1 MVWTSNSKEM
11 KKHITIFV
19 SALLCAGAL
28 VSCSKALDTSPSTDV
43 DKGKI
48 LADADAIEVAMNG
61 VYSTMYNRIDFV
73 TANAHQCFGNLAVTL
88 AADLMGEDMV
98 QTAEGAG
105 WFWRDYNY
113 ETRQRYTSKIQRC
126 YFTWTY
132 FYQIICNVNYI
143 LSAENTATG
152 DSKQLAYLMAQA
164 YSVRAFAYFM
174 LIQSFQQTYKG
185 HESLPGVP
193 IYTEPT
199 QSSSQGKGRG
209 TVADVY
215 KQITDDLA
223 AAMERYEASG
233 KTQQDISEMDYYAAN
248 MLKARVA
255 LVMNDWQTAAYAAAI
270 VLEKPGKSLLSMAD
284 ATVVK
289 GTFNDADR
297 SWTTGTTPFNSVS
310 SSSVIWGANVLSE
323 QSQVYASFY
332 SNMDACTNIYYAA
345 EAPKCISN
353 WLYAQIPD
361 SDVRKGWWNGNIG
374 VDASKWKY
382 GANINYN
389 QHKFQWKDQKSHLGD
404 CIFMRLEEAVL
415 IEAEALCRLGDEA
428 GAKELL
434 LELGS
439 RRDPQYA
446 RRIAFLSG
454 SEQTFASVGTV
465 TTLLDEILLQR
476 RIELWGE
483 TGRIFDILRLAK
495 GWTRD
500 WTVGSEKSNHTNILS
515 KYSEYTAF
523 PADFMECILMIP
535 QTEIDNNPN
544 ISDNDQNPYSQR

>member
-1 MVWTSNSKEM
+1 M
-11 KKHITIFV
+11 KKNIKIFAAV
-19 SALLCAGAL
+19 LLCAGAL

-143 LSAENTATG
+143 LSAEKTATG

-174 LIQSFQQTYKG
+174 LIQSYQQTYKG

-255 LVMNDWQTAAYAAAI
+255 LVMNDWQTAADAAAI

-374 VDASKWKY
+374 VDATKWKY

-404 CIFMRLEEAVL
+404 CIFMRLEEALL
-415 IEAEALCRLGDEA
+415 IEAEALCRLGDDA

-446 RRIAFLSG
+446 RRIASLSG